1 MKNCDR
7 LFSSL
12 IRSVEESREGVMSE
26 LRDRQ
31 KEAERRSERLIGELQ
46 RESTELQGRNTDLE
60 ELLNS
65 EDHLHLLQVSP
76 NLKLHQGFC
85 YGGWD
90 LQLNTVFSILKRT
103 PTTTTQTQTH
113 KGR

>member
-12 IRSVEESREGVMSE
+12 IRSVEESREEVMSE

-31 KEAERRSERLIGELQ
+31 KEVERRSERLIGELQ

-103 PTTTTQTQTH
+103 PTTTQTQTH